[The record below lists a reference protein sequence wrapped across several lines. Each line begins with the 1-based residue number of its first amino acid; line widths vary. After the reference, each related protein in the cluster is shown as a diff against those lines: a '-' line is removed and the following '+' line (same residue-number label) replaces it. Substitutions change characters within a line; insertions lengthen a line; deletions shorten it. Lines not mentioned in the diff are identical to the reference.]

1 MIANRTLSRAE
12 QLVETL
18 ASNTPI
24 EVYSLDELQT
34 PLNQADI
41 VISSTGSPNV
51 LITKAMAEIAEKARQ
66 FKPTLMVDIAVPRDI
81 DENVSE
87 LESVYH
93 YTVDDL
99 QDIIQRNLSQREQAS
114 EQAQDIITQE
124 CTDFF
129 EWLKVHQFSNLI
141 RHYRNEAENTRQE
154 LLEKA
159 LHQIQQGENAEKILQ
174 ELSYKLMN
182 KLIHAPTQTM
192 QAMMKSGNAEGLHA
206 FSNALHLTHP
216 LNEKND

>member
-12 QLVETL
+12 QLVENL

-81 DENVSE
+81 DEKRLGIRKCVS
-87 LESVYH
+87 
-93 YTVDDL
+93 
-99 QDIIQRNLSQREQAS
+99 
-114 EQAQDIITQE
+114 
-124 CTDFF
+124 
-129 EWLKVHQFSNLI
+129 
-141 RHYRNEAENTRQE
+141 
-154 LLEKA
+154 
-159 LHQIQQGENAEKILQ
+159 LHRR
-174 ELSYKLMN
+174 
-182 KLIHAPTQTM
+182 
-192 QAMMKSGNAEGLHA
+192 
-206 FSNALHLTHP
+206 
-216 LNEKND
+216 

>member
-66 FKPTLMVDIAVPRDI
+66 FKPTLMVDICGA
-81 DENVSE
+81 
-87 LESVYH
+87 
-93 YTVDDL
+93 
-99 QDIIQRNLSQREQAS
+99 A
-114 EQAQDIITQE
+114 
-124 CTDFF
+124 
-129 EWLKVHQFSNLI
+129 
-141 RHYRNEAENTRQE
+141 
-154 LLEKA
+154 
-159 LHQIQQGENAEKILQ
+159 
-174 ELSYKLMN
+174 
-182 KLIHAPTQTM
+182 
-192 QAMMKSGNAEGLHA
+192 
-206 FSNALHLTHP
+206 
-216 LNEKND
+216 

>member
-12 QLVETL
+12 QLIETL

-81 DENVSE
+81 DGNVSE

-93 YTVDDL
+93 Y
-99 QDIIQRNLSQREQAS
+99 RR
-114 EQAQDIITQE
+114 
-124 CTDFF
+124 
-129 EWLKVHQFSNLI
+129 
-141 RHYRNEAENTRQE
+141 
-154 LLEKA
+154 
-159 LHQIQQGENAEKILQ
+159 
-174 ELSYKLMN
+174 
-182 KLIHAPTQTM
+182 
-192 QAMMKSGNAEGLHA
+192 
-206 FSNALHLTHP
+206 
-216 LNEKND
+216 

>member
-12 QLVETL
+12 QLVENL

-24 EVYSLDELQT
+24 DVYSLDELQT

-66 FKPTLMVDIAVPRDI
+66 FRPTLMVDIAVPRDI

-124 CTDFF
+124 CMDFF

-141 RHYRNEAENTRQE
+141 RHYRDEAENTYSDR
-154 LLEKA
+154 
-159 LHQIQQGENAEKILQ
+159 
-174 ELSYKLMN
+174 
-182 KLIHAPTQTM
+182 
-192 QAMMKSGNAEGLHA
+192 KSVV
-206 FSNALHLTHP
+206 
-216 LNEKND
+216 